1 MDALEFLEHIWSEQG
16 EGFAFISFRSGPDS
30 WRDLAF
36 RFPQDTLDL
45 PDAALGDVYF
55 CPNLFSRP
63 RRRKGLVLPSCWLY
77 ADLDTVKPPHE
88 TAMERLNDETRK
100 RKEPA
105 ALEPTIAWESSPG
118 RYQALWH
125 IDKFLSEEA
134 HSQVNRKL
142 TYALG
147 ADKGGWDITQVL
159 RVPGTTNHKYDA
171 KPEVKLLWA

>member
-1 MDALEFLEHIWSEQG
+1 MDALKFLEHVWTEQG
-16 EGFAFISFRSGPDS
+16 EGFAFVCLRCGPTL

-36 RFPQDTLDL
+36 KFPRDPIEL

-63 RRRKGLVLPSCWLY
+63 CRRQGLVLPSCWLY
-77 ADLDTVKPPHE
+77 ADLDAVPPPQADAE
-88 TAMERLNDETRK
+88 LS
-100 RKEPA
+100 
-105 ALEPTIAWESSPG
+105 PTIAWESSPD

-125 IDKFLSEEA
+125 IDKHLAAEA
-134 HSQVNRKL
+134 HSAVNRKL

-159 RVPGTTNHKYDA
+159 RVPGTINHKYA
-171 KPEVKLLWA
+171 EKPEVKLLWAA